1 MDVLKR
7 IFTWVNTEAKRSGKS
22 MFSILC
28 KMSLNY
34 LKYGVNPKEYYYF
47 NFGDK
52 TAKQKKTFFTRK
64 MFRKFLKR
72 NNNPRF
78 VQILNDKYIFSQTF
92 SEFLGRR
99 VVRSN
104 KFLKESDLEYLFENA
119 EKIVYKPQEGSGG
132 NGIKVIK
139 KSDYPDLSKLAKE
152 LRSMPEAVLEQWI
165 LQHEDVSK
173 AYPYGVNCLR
183 IATLYRD
190 GKCNFLGGL
199 FTLGANKDAIVNA
212 LQHSVFALINMETGE
227 VYTDLCDYSDNLYT
241 KHPDTGFVA
250 KGYKIPFWKE
260 ILEMVEKAAA
270 VVPQVGYVGWDVAI
284 SETGPVLIEGNS
296 ISAGYI
302 GYQHYL
308 LRDDCQGSFNL
319 WGPFIN

>member
-1 MDVLKR
+1 MSVLKR
-7 IFTWVNTEAKRSGKS
+7 IFSWVNNEAKRNKESK
-22 MFSILC
+22 FIILF
-28 KMSLNY
+28 KMLLNY

-47 NFGDK
+47 DFGNK
-52 TAKQKKTFFTRK
+52 TPEQKKTFFTRK
-64 MFRKFLKR
+64 MFRQFLKR
-72 NNNPRF
+72 NNNPAF
-78 VQILNDKYIFSQTF
+78 VQILNDKYIFSKTF
-92 SEFLGRR
+92 SEFLGRK

-104 KFLKESDLEYLFENA
+104 SFLKNSELEYLFEDA
-119 EKIVYKPQEGSGG
+119 EKIVYKPYDGSGG

-139 KSDYPDLSKLAKE
+139 KSDYPDLSKLAEE
-152 LRSMPEAVLEQWI
+152 LRSMPEAVLEQYI
-165 LQHEDVSK
+165 PQHEEISK

-199 FTLGANKDAIVNA
+199 FTLGINKGEVVNA
-212 LQHSVFALINMETGE
+212 LQHSVFGLINMETGE
-227 VYTDLCDYSDNLYT
+227 VYTDLCDYSDNLFS

-260 ILEMVEKAAA
+260 LLEMVEKASA

-296 ISAGYI
+296 LSAGYI

-308 LRDDCQGSFNL
+308 LRDDRQGSFGV
-319 WGPFIN
+319 WGPFIK